1 MYLKGPNM
9 ITLFL
14 NQVRIRIV
22 SEDAIFYRVSK
33 VSFVD
38 WAKLR
43 EYTEYLKGSSF
54 I

>member
-9 ITLFL
+9 ITLFK
-14 NQVRIRIV
+14 NHVRICIESV
-22 SEDAIFYRVSK
+22 DAIFYRVSK